1 LSRLGVDH
9 YCRYECFLKN
19 RRTVGFEKPATVAV
33 NGVFVKINKEPLSLR
48 DCDDGLIWCA
58 ALRGED

>member
-1 LSRLGVDH
+1 
-9 YCRYECFLKN
+9 
-19 RRTVGFEKPATVAV
+19 VGFEKPETVAV